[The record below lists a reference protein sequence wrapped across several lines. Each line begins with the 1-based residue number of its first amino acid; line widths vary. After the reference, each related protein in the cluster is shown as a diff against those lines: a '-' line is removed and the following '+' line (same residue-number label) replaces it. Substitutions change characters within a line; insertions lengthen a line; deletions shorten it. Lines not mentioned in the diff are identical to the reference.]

1 MFSENELRR
10 VRIKVCG
17 ITRAEDALLAASLGA
32 DAVGFVFYDKSPR
45 FIPPMKAAAIIR
57 VLPSFVSA
65 VGLFVNPGQDDIDD
79 ALKHCPLDVLQ
90 LHGEETPEFCEAQA
104 RRVIKAVP
112 VLETADL
119 KIVHTYNCPVLL
131 DAKAPAGMYGGTGE
145 TFDWTLL
152 DGFEFTHPL
161 ILAGGLNAENARQ
174 ALRIRQWEALDVSS
188 GVESIPGVKDA
199 EKLRQF
205 MTVVRQSGY

>member
-1 MFSENELRR
+1 MISIEGKQR

-57 VLPSFVSA
+57 ALPPFVST
-65 VGLFVNPGQDDIDD
+65 VGLFVNPGQDEIDD

-90 LHGEETPEFCEAQA
+90 LHGEETPEFCEAQT

-112 VLETADL
+112 IREKADL
-119 KIVHTYNCPVLL
+119 NIAHAYHCSVLL
-131 DAKAPAGMYGGTGE
+131 DAKAPQGVYGGTGE
-145 TFDWTLL
+145 TFNRP
-152 DGFEFTHPL
+152 G
-161 ILAGGLNAENARQ
+161 Q
-174 ALRIRQWEALDVSS
+174 A
-188 GVESIPGVKDA
+188 
-199 EKLRQF
+199 
-205 MTVVRQSGY
+205 